1 MTADDLLRISH
12 YVMPAHPVSYFGL
25 PAERWHEHDEFGA
38 RVLGEFGKIPGYI
51 EQGFLREI
59 DVLGAYPTVTKA
71 P

>member
-38 RVLGEFGKIPGYI
+38 RVLGEFGKILPYI

-59 DVLGAYPTVTKA
+59 DALGAYPTVTKA